1 MTLIAAINS
10 AVSCVKRAESIETQS
25 GMMRPMGSGNV
36 LHGDVDASMGRGT
49 FEGVWPVE
57 NHCQA

>member
-10 AVSCVKRAESIETQS
+10 AVSCVERAESIEMQS
-25 GMMRPMGSGNV
+25 GMIRPVGSGNV
-36 LHGDVDASMGRGT
+36 LHGDVDASTARST

-57 NHCQA
+57 NHCKA